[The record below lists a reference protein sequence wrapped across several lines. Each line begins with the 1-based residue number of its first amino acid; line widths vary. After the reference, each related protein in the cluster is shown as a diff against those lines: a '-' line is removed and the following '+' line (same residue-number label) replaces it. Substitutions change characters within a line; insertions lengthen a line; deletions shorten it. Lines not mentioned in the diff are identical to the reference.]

1 MLIFA
6 SLAERYARI
15 IADVG
20 VAEIIKDEEWRAAL
34 DLLRAR
40 LREGS
45 IADGYVAAIEETA
58 RLLDGRFPPGGRD
71 ELPDRLFVM

>member
-1 MLIFA
+1 MSA
-6 SLAERYARI
+6 SR
-15 IADVG
+15 
-20 VAEIIKDEEWRAAL
+20 EIIKDEEWRAAL

-58 RLLDGRFPPGGRD
+58 RLLDGRFPPGGRG
-71 ELPDRLFVM
+71 ELPDKLFVM